1 MSDLVG
7 KRISERYD
15 IREMIGGG
23 GMAHVYRGEDA
34 ILERPVAVKVLQP
47 QYNKD
52 EEFIRRFHREA
63 QAATSLAHPNIV
75 NIYDV
80 GEEEHLYYIVMEHV
94 DGFTLKEKIQQQG
107 PLPLEQAVELM
118 GQVLGAISH
127 AHTNHIVHRDMKPH
141 NILLNHDGDAKV
153 TDFGI
158 ARASTAATI
167 THTNSVMGS
176 VHYMSP
182 EQAKG
187 GVITTKSDIYSLG
200 VVLYEMVTGSLPYT
214 GDSAVSIALKH
225 LQEPLPVPSEK
236 RPGLPQSMENIIVKA
251 TAKNADDR
259 YESVVQMHQDLQ
271 TALSKER
278 RNEPP
283 FVLPVDE
290 DATKAVPIIK
300 EENGNGSAT
309 QTVRSDTLRNGS
321 EKGEE
326 STEIQPPPKKKKRRW
341 LWIIIMLVLLFFG
354 AAIAAFT
361 VIPDFLMAD
370 DVEVPDVENKTE
382 ERAIQE
388 LEDAEFAVESEQ
400 VNDDA
405 VEAGSVVRQNPSG
418 GSVVKEESTVQ
429 LYVSEGPDTQEMP
442 DLNGV
447 SREQAE
453 EMLADYGS
461 VEYSASQTSDYPSNQ
476 IIGQDPEVGADVVPE
491 ETTVYLTY
499 STKPEFSL
507 QNLKGESRQAAEN
520 YLESSNLE
528 GTFETSFSDTVAQ
541 GNVIEHSPGPY
552 STVKEGDDI
561 TFTISD
567 GPEEPEESNEP
578 EEEQSEEM
586 EAVIPVEVS
595 ESDQEEGIA
604 YNIRIV
610 YEDATTSGPT
620 IFTEESISE
629 TKTYRVPLEVTPE
642 SDGTYTLYVD
652 NDEVQ
657 SNSFSYGD

>member
-1 MSDLVG
+1 MSELIG
-7 KRISERYD
+7 KRINERYD
-15 IREMIGGG
+15 IHEVIGGG
-23 GMAHVYRGEDA
+23 GMAHVYRGEDV

-47 QYNKD
+47 QYNTD

-80 GEEEHLYYIVMEHV
+80 GEEENLYYIVMEHI
-94 DGFTLKEKIQQQG
+94 DGYTLKEKIHQKG
-107 PLPLEQAVELM
+107 PLPLEQAVDMME
-118 GQVLGAISH
+118 QILGAISH
-127 AHTNHIVHRDMKPH
+127 AHANDIVHRDMKPH
-141 NILLNHDGDAKV
+141 NILLNSDGNAKV

-158 ARASTAATI
+158 ARAATAATI

-200 VVLYEMVTGSLPYT
+200 VVLYEMITGTLPYT

-225 LQEPLPVPSEK
+225 LQEPIPNPSK
-236 RPGLPQSMENIIVKA
+236 QRPGLPQSLENVIVKA
-251 TAKNADDR
+251 TAKNPEDR
-259 YESVVQMHQDLQ
+259 YDSVAEMHQDLH
-271 TALSKER
+271 TSLSQER

-283 FVLPVDE
+283 FVIPIDE

-300 EENGNGSAT
+300 EENGDGGIT
-309 QTVRSDTLRNGS
+309 QAVRSDTLRNGS
-321 EKGEE
+321 EKVGNEPSE
-326 STEIQPPPKKKKRRW
+326 SSPPKKSKKRW
-341 LWIIIMLVLLFFG
+341 LWILILFFILSIG

-361 VIPDFLMAD
+361 IIPDLLIAD
-370 DVEVPDVENKTE
+370 DVEVPDVSNMTE
-382 ERAIQE
+382 DQATQE
-388 LEDAEFAVESEQ
+388 LEEAAFMVESERI
-400 VNDDA
+400 NDDS
-405 VEAGSVVRQNPSG
+405 VEEGSVVRQNPGG

-429 LYVSEGPDTQEMP
+429 LYVSDGPDTVEMP
-442 DLNGV
+442 DLDGV
-447 SREQAE
+447 SRDRAE
-453 EMLADYGS
+453 DMLDDYEN
-461 VEYSASQTSDYPSNQ
+461 VEFSSSQTSEYPADQ
-476 IIGQDPEVGADVVPE
+476 IINQDPEVGANVIPE

-499 STKPEFSL
+499 STEPEFSL
-507 QNLKGESRQAAEN
+507 QNLKGESREAAEN

-528 GTFETSFSDTVAQ
+528 GTFNTSFSDSVPE

-552 STVKEGDDI
+552 STVKEGDEI

-567 GPEEPEESNEP
+567 GPDEPDESEQSEDN
-578 EEEQSEEM
+578 QSEEM

-595 ESDQEEGIA
+595 ESDQEDGVS
-604 YNIRIV
+604 YDIRIV

-652 NDEVQ
+652 NQEVQ
-657 SNSFSYGD
+657 SNSFSYGE